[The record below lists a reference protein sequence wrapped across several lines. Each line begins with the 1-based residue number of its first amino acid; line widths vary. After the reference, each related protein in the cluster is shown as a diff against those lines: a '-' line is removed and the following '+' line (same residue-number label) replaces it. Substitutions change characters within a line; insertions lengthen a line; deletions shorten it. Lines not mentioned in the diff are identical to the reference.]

1 MDRYIVSLDQQS
13 IIRRAA
19 LYVRVS
25 TQDQS
30 CDLQRIELLSFLD
43 TKGWKLFE
51 IYEDKATG
59 TNANRPML
67 QKLLSDA
74 RDKKFDVIICWKLDR
89 LFRSLKDLI
98 ITLQV
103 FNELGIDFISH
114 RDNLDLTSST
124 GRLMAHIIGAFAEF
138 EAAIVKERVK
148 AGLAAAKAKGRYPG
162 RPKTRPSELIQTLR
176 RNGHSYEEIAKL
188 AKVSCATVHIE
199 LKESGFLKIPKG
211 DVY

>member
-1 MDRYIVSLDQQS
+1 MKGTIQQITHHS
-13 IIRRAA
+13 SVKRAA

-25 TQDQS
+25 TNEQN

-43 TKGWKLFE
+43 IKGWELFE

-59 TNANRPML
+59 TNANR
-67 QKLLSDA
+67 
-74 RDKKFDVIICWKLDR
+74 

-98 ITLQV
+98 ITLQI

-138 EAAIVKERVK
+138 EAAIIKDRVI
-148 AGLAAAKAKGRYPG
+148 AGLNAAKANGKKLG
-162 RPKTRPSELIQTLR
+162 RPKTRPSELIRALYR
-176 RNGHSYEEIAKL
+176 SGYSYSKIAEL
-188 AKVSCATVHIE
+188 AKVSTQTAHAEIQE
-199 LKESGFLKIPKG
+199 MLRLEKG
-211 DVY
+211 ISK